1 MSHEAQA
8 GTKWNGNH
16 QKYYCLSVK
25 LLPAVEILYQKIKL
39 LRHIPILKMD
49 SQWFTR
55 IIQNNARKI
64 LKVKTRRGNG
74 QSSYDTQ
81 KPDRDVV

>member
-16 QKYYCLSVK
+16 QKHYCLGVK

-39 LRHIPILKMD
+39 LRNIPILKMD

-55 IIQNNARKI
+55 IYSKQHWKI

-74 QSSYDTQ
+74 VKAANDT
-81 KPDRDVV
+81 PDSDVV